1 MDGGMV
7 RRVYGNGWWTQ
18 YLARGGIHARPSF
31 VPGRA
36 VPRVAA
42 GGCVSSTRATG
53 WEWPAALSFVVTVST
68 WFVCPR
74 AARLAAYPA
83 SPPRGRLV
91 GRGPGEK
98 MRIAC
103 VARLVQADATS
114 CGGLAGANLTRVWG
128 PVAAPKQR
136 GAFGSDGA
144 GVWWCWWVVSVR

>member
-42 GGCVSSTRATG
+42 GGVRIEHARHRLGVACSFELCGDCEHVVRL
-53 WEWPAALSFVVTVST
+53 PACRT
-68 WFVCPR
+68 
-74 AARLAAYPA
+74 A
-83 SPPRGRLV
+83 SCL
-91 GRGPGEK
+91 PGEK